1 MTNQPEIFTDQIL
14 NFTLPA
20 RDARGRAV
28 RLDSVL
34 DEVLSAHDYPAPIR
48 HLLAEAL
55 VLGALIGGLLKD
67 AGAQMTMQTQT
78 QDGVVKLLACDY
90 RAGEVR
96 GYVDFDA
103 ERLAGLGSNPSLFAL
118 FGKGYLAITFDGV
131 AGGERYQG
139 IVPLE
144 GESLAN
150 ACENYFVQSE
160 QVPTLIRLGIRN
172 DPDGCVAGGILIQ
185 HLPDGE
191 DGRERLHARLDHPEW
206 EHVSILGGTIRHD
219 ELLDDALSMEAIV
232 WRLFHEEDSIKVDA
246 GAKVTRGCRCSIEH
260 YQSVLSTFPAQEL
273 DEMRDDDGVIK
284 VDCAFCSRIFPIAA

>member
-1 MTNQPEIFTDQIL
+1 MTQRPEIFTDQIL

-28 RLDSVL
+28 RLDAVL

-55 VLGALIGGLLKD
+55 VLAALIGGLLKD
-67 AGAQMTMQTQT
+67 AGAQMTMQAQT
-78 QDGVVKLLACDY
+78 QGGVVKLLACDY

-185 HLPDGE
+185 HLPAGE

-232 WRLFHEEDSIKVDA
+232 WRLFHEEDSIKVEA

-284 VDCAFCSRIFPIAA
+284 VDCAFCSRIFPVAA

>member
-28 RLDSVL
+28 RLDAVL

-55 VLGALIGGLLKD
+55 VLGTLIGGLLKD
-67 AGAQMTMQTQT
+67 AGAQMTMQAQT
-78 QDGVVKLLACDY
+78 QGGVVKLLACDY

-160 QVPTLIRLGIRN
+160 QVPTLIRLGVRN
-172 DPDGCVAGGILIQ
+172 HADGCVAGGILIQ

-191 DGRERLHARLDHPEW
+191 DGRERLHARLDHPQW

-219 ELLDDALSMEAIV
+219 ELLDDVLSMEAII
-232 WRLFHEEDSIKVDA
+232 WRLFHEEDSITVEA
-246 GAKVTRGCRCSIEH
+246 GAKVARGCRCSIEH

-273 DEMRDDDGVIK
+273 DEMRDDDGLIK
-284 VDCAFCSRIFPIAA
+284 VDCAFCSRIFPVAA

>member
-1 MTNQPEIFTDQIL
+1 MSQQSEIFTDQIL

-28 RLDSVL
+28 RLDCVL
-34 DEVLSAHDYPAPIR
+34 NTVLSAHDYPAPIR

-55 VLGALIGGLLKD
+55 VLAALIGGLLKD
-67 AGAQMTMQTQT
+67 AGAQMTMQAQT

-96 GYVDFDA
+96 GYVDFDT

-118 FGKGYLAITFDGV
+118 FGQGYLAITFDGV
-131 AGGERYQG
+131 GGGERYQG

-160 QVPTLIRLGIRN
+160 QVPTLIRLGVRN

-191 DGRERLHARLDHPEW
+191 DGRDRLHARLDHPHW
-206 EHVSILGGTIRHD
+206 EHVSIMGGTIRHD
-219 ELLDDALSMEAIV
+219 ELLDEELSLEAII
-232 WRLFHEEDSIKVDA
+232 WRLFHEEDSIKVEP
-246 GAKVTRGCRCSIEH
+246 GAHVIRGCRCSIAH
-260 YQSVLSTFPAQEL
+260 YQSVLNTFPPQEL
-273 DEMRDDDGVIK
+273 NEMRDDDGVIK
-284 VDCAFCSRIFPIAA
+284 VDCAFCSQVFPIAI